1 MLGRERAE
9 TSPEPE
15 PELAVPQ
22 SSAQSSVTLAVTP
35 AFLTGTVQLLG
46 CCLLPSPRYF
56 IPATRSE
63 QGDTHQ
69 TQTPALPITRP
80 LPQVISDAITSKGD
94 RDVCQTRQTGLSQ
107 GQGDKELETSL
118 GDNIPSNFNTAM
130 LSFIKLMI
138 FR

>member
-69 TQTPALPITRP
+69 TPTPALPITR
-80 LPQVISDAITSKGD
+80 AITRSLPLVSDPNTRKGD
-94 RDVCQTRQTGLSQ
+94 GDVCQTRQTGLSQ
-107 GQGDKELETSL
+107 GQGDEALETSL
-118 GDNIPSNFNTAM
+118 GDKF
-130 LSFIKLMI
+130 
-138 FR
+138 